1 MNQGRNH
8 SIQSKLR
15 GVAIG
20 GVALL
25 ASSAAIVSTSVAEEV
40 VRAVNA
46 VALGPTPLRSF
57 DISFIDRVT
66 GKYYLGDRAN
76 NQVDVLSPLG
86 STTPTNTPVGHGL
99 FTGATGNN
107 NTSGPDGVLVANN
120 HTEIWAGNGDSHV
133 LIFKTDGTFLTSIN
147 TGGNLRAD
155 ELCEDPVHHLV
166 MVANNAEPD
175 GSGSKPFVTLISTG
189 TAGSASGKAVVRR
202 ITFDGNDP
210 NAKFIHAT
218 NGAEQCQWS
227 PITGVFYLNLPEV
240 NGPGDNSAPGA
251 TVTIDPV
258 KMVVT
263 QSFTIPHSLCAG
275 PQGMAVGLNRQ
286 LALGCVGTVPLGLGG
301 GGLDTVVINSTDG
314 HVLYD
319 YPGQTGND
327 MVWFNTDDNH
337 FYFAAGNAGKN
348 QLGITDSSSGQLDQN
363 VHTAAGS
370 HSVAA
375 SGNPATIYLPVNSAA
390 HGLCSQFGIADSQ
403 GCLLILQANIPEDE

>member
-1 MNQGRNH
+1 MKMNQGRYHN
-8 SIQSKLR
+8 SQSKL
-15 GVAIG
+15 GQAAFG
-20 GVALL
+20 ALAL
-25 ASSAAIVSTSVAEEV
+25 FAMSAAMPGTSVAQEEV
-40 VRAVNA
+40 VKAVNA
-46 VALGPTPLRSF
+46 IVLGPKPLTAF

-76 NQVDVLSPLG
+76 AAVDVVGPLG
-86 STTPTNTPVGHGL
+86 TTTPTVTTIGKGD

-107 NTSGPDGVLVANN
+107 NTSGPDGVLVGNN
-120 HTEIWAGNGDSHV
+120 HSEVWAGNGDSTV
-133 LIFKTDGTFLTSIN
+133 RIYTTSGTFIQSVP
-147 TGGNLRAD
+147 TGIPADLRAD

-166 MVANNAEPD
+166 LAANNAA
-175 GSGSKPFVTLISTG
+175 SPFPFATLIRTG
-189 TAGSASGKAVVRR
+189 TPGVANKSVAARL
-202 ITFDGNDP
+202 TFDGKSANT
-210 NAKFIHAT
+210 KFIKAT